1 MEVPFTNG
9 ESLETDWR
17 QGRISQQHSITS
29 EACTHFSAQMG
40 QGADLPAGR
49 QLITHVHSHIVASL
63 CKLESLR
70 AKGQTL
76 LKGQSLS
83 QGHTSAP
90 FLPLHSDWETKSGLD
105 CSLQLLSCTTSALTA
120 VSPTS
125 RPLPDCLQ

>member
-17 QGRISQQHSITS
+17 QGRISGQRSLTS
-29 EACTHFSAQMG
+29 EACTQFSAQMG

-49 QLITHVHSHIVASL
+49 QLITHVHSHTMSSH
-63 CKLESLR
+63 CKSESLR

-76 LKGQSLS
+76 LKAGPQ
-83 QGHTSAP
+83 QGHTSAL
-90 FLPLHSDWETKSGLD
+90 FLPLHTDLETKSGLD

-120 VSPTS
+120 VSSTS
-125 RPLPDCLQ
+125 GPLPNRPQ